1 LVERKLPKLEVA
13 GSTPVRRLASIA
25 VGNPITSEA
34 GIVRSVVQATA
45 TYDIYGAVLEYLNRI
60 APGNVY
66 FYPYGK
72 WERAERVSG

>member
-1 LVERKLPKLEVA
+1 
-13 GSTPVRRLASIA
+13 